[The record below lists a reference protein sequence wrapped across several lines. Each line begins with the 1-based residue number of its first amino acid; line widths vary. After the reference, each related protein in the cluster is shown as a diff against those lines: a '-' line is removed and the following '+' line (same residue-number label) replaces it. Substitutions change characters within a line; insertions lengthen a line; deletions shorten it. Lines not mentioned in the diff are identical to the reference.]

1 MKRSAQRRLQ
11 DLIGLPEDHVQ
22 GVAEGL
28 FATTE
33 QHPAVYWIYL
43 AISAGIAFFGLVMNS
58 TAVVI
63 GAMLVSPLMTP
74 LVQTGMAF
82 AVGDLYL
89 ALRSLIRVF
98 MSMAGVVFFAALT
111 TMILPFEQI
120 TPEIAAR
127 TQPNILDLLV
137 ALFCAVVASLTTAR
151 QAGDTVSAAAGTAI
165 SIALVPPLCVMGFGL
180 GIMDGRVFL
189 GSTLLFIANLSAI
202 ILVADLFFLLVGFA
216 HVEVNLLEEKVLGE
230 KQRSSGT
237 YRFVKSLRLA
247 DRKNPRWARLKV
259 ALPLVFVLIVA
270 VPLSSALSQV
280 AWEVNT
286 KKNINRV
293 LSEFEKKY
301 RILSSQQTLVGRKVA
316 LRLTIVGDPGLKEKV
331 VEDLKVTFRLVM
343 GQEPNLVVDFIPSE
357 EYVSKT
363 LKTGSDFLGKLMET
377 MRREP
382 TLMAQQGPS
391 TETLPQYEQELR
403 RSLDKSVQWLN
414 AQTPTPQYY
423 DWDYRIA
430 PRGGMLTLFR
440 IADDPLN
447 ADELGLISA
456 VIRRD
461 TGLDIAVSEQ
471 RLKREISGF
480 RYPVAEARLRRDMN
494 TAMAQISDRPGI
506 AVTVRLKDPERF
518 RDTRARAITARMNE
532 TLLAYLRGRIPENR
546 LLVGEPG
553 DAWDVALV
561 PIRQKTYPHNAG
573 GQVRAPSP

>member
-11 DLIGLPEDHVQ
+11 DLIGLQENHVQ

-28 FATTE
+28 FASTE

-43 AISAGIAFFGLVMNS
+43 AISAGIAFFGLVMSS

-82 AVGDLYL
+82 AVGNLYL

-98 MSMAGVVFFAALT
+98 LSMAGVVVFAALT

-127 TQPNILDLLV
+127 TQPNVLDLLV

-151 QAGDTVSAAAGTAI
+151 QAGDTISAAAGTAI

-180 GIMDGRVFL
+180 GILDGRVFL

-202 ILVADLFFLLVGFA
+202 ILVSDLFFLLVGFA
-216 HVEVNLLEEKVLGE
+216 HVDVNLLEEKVLGE

-237 YRFVKSLRLA
+237 YHFVKSLRLV
-247 DRKNPRWARLKV
+247 DRKNLRWARLKV
-259 ALPLVFVLIVA
+259 ALPLVFVFIVA

-301 RILSSQQTLVGRKVA
+301 RILSRQQTLVGRKVA
-316 LRLTIVGDPGLKEKV
+316 LKLTIVGDPGQKEKV
-331 VEDLKVTFRLVM
+331 MEDLKVTFRLVM
-343 GQEPNLVVDFIPSE
+343 GEEPSLAVDFIPSE

-363 LKTGSDFLGKLMET
+363 FKTGSEFLSKLMET
-377 MRREP
+377 MSSEP
-382 TLMAQQGPS
+382 ALMTPQRSSP
-391 TETLPQYEQELR
+391 ETLTQYEQELR

-423 DWDYRIA
+423 HWDYVID
-430 PRGGMLTLFR
+430 PRGGRLTLFR
-440 IADDPLN
+440 IADEPLS
-447 ADELGLISA
+447 ADALGLITA
-456 VIRRD
+456 AMRRD
-461 TGLDIAVSEQ
+461 TGLDIVVNEQ
-471 RLKREISGF
+471 RLKRVISDF
-480 RYPVAEARLRRDMN
+480 RYPVAGASLSRDMDEPMEMIRN
-494 TAMAQISDRPGI
+494 RAGI
-506 AVTVRLKDPERF
+506 AVMVRLKDPERF
-518 RDTRARAITARMNE
+518 RTTKSRTVTARMND
-532 TLLAYLRGRIPENR
+532 TLLAYLRARIPENR
-546 LLVGEPG
+546 LQIGESA
-553 DAWDVALV
+553 DAWEVVLM
-561 PIRQKTYPHNAG
+561 PIPKKMPPPDSSGRI
-573 GQVRAPSP
+573 RESSP

>member
-1 MKRSAQRRLQ
+1 MKRSAQRRFQ
-11 DLIGLPEDHVQ
+11 DLIGLEEDQVQ

-28 FATTE
+28 FAATE

-82 AVGDLYL
+82 AVGNLYL

-98 MSMAGVVFFAALT
+98 LSVAGVVAFAALT
-111 TMILPFEQI
+111 TVILPFEQI

-127 TQPNILDLLV
+127 TQPNVLDLLV

-180 GIMDGRVFL
+180 GIPDGRVFL

-216 HVEVNLLEEKVLGE
+216 RVDVNLLEDKVLGE
-230 KQRSSGT
+230 KQRSSRT
-237 YRFVKSLRLA
+237 FRFLKSLRLTERSA
-247 DRKNPRWARLKV
+247 QRWAHLKV

-270 VPLSSALSQV
+270 VPLSTALSQV

-293 LSEFEKKY
+293 LSEFEKRY
-301 RILSSQQTLVGRKVA
+301 RILSREQTFVGRKVA
-316 LRLTIVGDPGLKEKV
+316 LKLTIVGDPGQKEKV

-343 GQEPNLVVDFIPSE
+343 GTEPNLAVDFIPSE
-357 EYVSKT
+357 EYVSRT
-363 LKTGSDFLGKLMET
+363 FKTGSEFLSRLMET
-377 MRREP
+377 MSREP
-382 TLMAQQGPS
+382 AS
-391 TETLPQYEQELR
+391 TPPLTTAETLSQYQQELR
-403 RSLDKSVQWLN
+403 DSLDKSVQWLN

-423 DWDYRIA
+423 DWRYDMDPRAVRI
-430 PRGGMLTLFR
+430 TLFR
-440 IADDPLN
+440 IADEPLN
-447 ADELGLISA
+447 EDALRLIAST
-456 VIRRD
+456 IRRD
-461 TGLDIAVSEQ
+461 TGLDITVIEQ
-471 RLKREISGF
+471 HLVRVLSRFS
-480 RYPVAEARLRRDMN
+480 YPVADATLARDMD
-494 TAMAQISDRPGI
+494 TAMETIRDREGV
-506 AVTVRLKDPERF
+506 AVAVRLKDPERF
-518 RDTRARAITARMNE
+518 KDGRSKAATARMNE
-532 TLLAYLRGRIPENR
+532 RLLAYLRARIPER
-546 LLVGEPG
+546 QILIGEPG
-553 DAWDVALV
+553 DAWEVMLV
-561 PIRQKTYPHNAG
+561 IQPGAG
-573 GQVRAPSP
+573 TRGPGGRARKSAP